1 MRIFPAID
9 LYEEKAV
16 RLYQGDYDQMT
27 VYSDDPVKTAI
38 EFEKQGAQFL
48 HVVDLEGAKFGLMCN
63 YDIIKEIVDKTDLF
77 IEVGGGIRSMAV
89 IEAYISAGVGRVI
102 IGTAAVNNRGL
113 LKEAISLHP
122 DQIAVGA
129 DVKNGFVATRGW
141 VEDSKLEFYDFC
153 RKMQDEGVKTLICTD
168 VFKDGAMQ
176 GTNRE
181 MYKKLKDELS
191 INIIASGGISN
202 LDDVKALKDLGMY
215 GAIIGRAYYTGAI
228 DIAEA
233 IKIAK

>member
-1 MRIFPAID
+1 MRILPAID

-77 IEVGGGIRSMAV
+77 VEVGGGIRSMAV
-89 IEAYISAGVGRVI
+89 IDAYISAGVGRVI
-102 IGTAAVNNRGL
+102 IGTAAVNNPGL
-113 LKEAISLHP
+113 LKEALETHGS
-122 DQIAVGA
+122 QIAVGA

-141 VEDSKLEFYDFC
+141 VEDSKIEFYEFC
-153 RKMQDEGVKTLICTD
+153 RKMQEAGVETLICTD
-168 VFKDGAMQ
+168 VLKDGAMQ
-176 GTNRE
+176 GTNRG
-181 MYKKLKDELS
+181 MYKKLREELG
-191 INIIASGGISN
+191 INIIASGGVSN
-202 LDDVKALKDLGMY
+202 LDDVIALKELGMY

-233 IKIAK
+233 IRVAK